1 MEKKMEIRFIGPIGK
16 VTGSCTW
23 MRDQSRGWNFLVD
36 CGMQQ
41 GERSSGEWNNGRWP
55 FDPRTLQF
63 VVLTHAH
70 IDHSGMIP
78 LLYQQGFSG
87 LVYCARETAEIATI
101 LLKDAARLSS
111 GRFSEADV
119 DAIRWKEP
127 GREPFLGKPH
137 PVATDLFLRFYRSS
151 HVIGATSVAVYWGPI
166 GDGQRK
172 IIFSGDLG
180 TNLEDRENMPYLR
193 HVMRGAACNF
203 AVLES
208 TYGGRIRNAGV
219 TDAQSRHD
227 RLRELLD
234 RTLAEQGTLILPAFS
249 LGRTQ
254 DVIFDLHWVVAND
267 PGRYGNIDF
276 ILDSPT
282 AQKIAPVVLKALQRT
297 ESNGKGK
304 VRHLWLGKQM
314 YEWFGLDDR
323 IPEDIHRLLE
333 ICRLSLCGSVDEKTT
348 PSERGN
354 MIARSWRSIFRVM
367 EKGKVRKLAPTSKA
381 TVLVVSSGSC
391 DGGPSAEWIPD
402 LLRSP
407 RSTIALTG
415 YCAQDSVGG
424 QLLALA
430 ASSPSERMRHTGSIN
445 WPDRGRSVP
454 IAKIAAQIARLEG
467 YSAHAD
473 QVGLV
478 NWLLGADPTCPHGPV
493 AQTVFLQH
501 GNDQER
507 TALKTAITERAT
519 VAGVQIDVSSPAD
532 SSRWIDLDAGLNSQP
547 VRKDKAQIRQEIA
560 RLEAELAEVE

>member
-1 MEKKMEIRFIGPIGK
+1 MEIRFLGPLGK

-23 MRDQSRGWNFLVD
+23 MRDQQRNWNFIVD

-41 GERSSGEWNNGRWP
+41 GERSSGEWNNGCWP

-78 LLYQQGFSG
+78 LLYQRGFTG
-87 LVYCARETAEIATI
+87 PVYCARETAEIATI

-119 DAIRWKEP
+119 DAIRWKQP
-127 GREPFLGKPH
+127 GREPFLGKPN

-151 HVIGATSVAVYWGPI
+151 HVVGATSVAVYWGPK
-166 GDGQRK
+166 DDRQRK

-180 TNLEDRENMPYLR
+180 TNLEDRESMPYLR
-193 HVMRGAACNF
+193 HVMRGAACDF

-208 TYGGRIRNAGV
+208 TYGGKIRDAGI
-219 TDAQSRHD
+219 TDARCRHD
-227 RLRELLD
+227 QLRELLD

-254 DVIFDLHWVVAND
+254 DVVFDLHWIVAND
-267 PGRYGNIDF
+267 PDRYGNIDF

-282 AQKIAPVVLKALQRT
+282 AQKIAPIVLKALQRT
-297 ESNGKGK
+297 ESNGQGK
-304 VRHLWLGKQM
+304 VRHLWLGKHM
-314 YEWFGLDDR
+314 YQWFGLDDG

-333 ICRLSLCGSVDEKTT
+333 ICRLSLCGSVDQESTR
-348 PSERGN
+348 SDHGN
-354 MIARSWRSIFRVM
+354 VIARSWRPIFRAM
-367 EKGKVRKLAPTSKA
+367 EKGEIRKLAPTSKA

-391 DGGPSAEWIPD
+391 DGGPAAEWIPD
-402 LLRSP
+402 LLLEP
-407 RSTIALTG
+407 KNTIALTG
-415 YCAQDSVGG
+415 YCAQESVGG

-430 ASSPSERMRHTGSIN
+430 TSSLSERARHTGSVS
-445 WPDRGRSVP
+445 WPDRRRSVP
-454 IAKIAAQIARLEG
+454 IAKIAARIARLEG

-478 NWLLGADPTCPHGPV
+478 NWLLGSDPTCPHGPV
-493 AQTVFLQH
+493 AQAVFLQH
-501 GNDQER
+501 GNDQDR
-507 TALKTAITERAT
+507 TALHNAITERANALGT
-519 VAGVQIDVSSPAD
+519 RIDVASPAD
-532 SSRWIDLDAGLNSQP
+532 SNRWIDLDAGQHGQF
-547 VRKDKAQIRQEIA
+547 VRKDKAQILQEIA
-560 RLEAELAEVE
+560 KLEAELAAVE